1 MRNCAGAEVLSPGP
15 SKTMV
20 RRELASVSTGVIAG
34 EGVLF
39 SLSLSMIAKR
49 ENEKKAEKQSE
60 KKM

>member
-1 MRNCAGAEVLSPGP
+1 M
-15 SKTMV
+15 

>member
-1 MRNCAGAEVLSPGP
+1 
-15 SKTMV
+15 MV
-20 RRELASVSTGVIAG
+20 RRALASVSTGVITA

-49 ENEKKAEKQSE
+49 GNEKKAEKQSE